1 MWLTVWLV
9 VETVNIFRIFCAG
22 SCRTGR
28 LVSAGLVSALFLFQ
42 NFMLGGASNK

>member
-9 VETVNIFRIFCAG
+9 VETVNTFRMVCAVVR
-22 SCRTGR
+22 SAGR

-42 NFMLGGASNK
+42 IFYAWGCQQ